1 VHGFINKSRTR
12 FTFSTVHERKR
23 LFPLVSSVKFCW
35 DFLRESSDGIQI
47 FRWAS
52 MKLLFT
58 LLSPVNASFRVTFC
72 NPLNLHLSLQWNV
85 INSNGKRVLKNSD
98 FICPIL
104 QRRPLNHTHLSA
116 TLVCHTWWISPVH
129 FQRNKCSL
137 CLQRQII
144 QTYRAFQVAL
154 TS

>member
-23 LFPLVSSVKFCW
+23 LFPHVSSVKFCW

-72 NPLNLHLSLQWNV
+72 NPLTSICLCNGTWSIPMARRFWKIQISFAVSYNAGRWTTHTYLPPSFVTLGEFPQSISKETNVLS
-85 INSNGKRVLKNSD
+85 
-98 FICPIL
+98 
-104 QRRPLNHTHLSA
+104 
-116 TLVCHTWWISPVH
+116 
-129 FQRNKCSL
+129 
-137 CLQRQII
+137 
-144 QTYRAFQVAL
+144 TYRDKLSKLIEPFKL
-154 TS
+154 H